1 MKRLISIILCC
12 LFLFLAASCLAA
24 DSPPATLFEQ
34 ANVSAVNGQYEKAI
48 SLYLQVAH
56 SKGVS
61 ASLLYNLANCYA
73 KIDQVGKAVA
83 NYERALRIDP
93 GNEDIRA
100 NLAQVRKDAG
110 LYRDD
115 SPLYERMASLL
126 QADQWLMLAGG
137 AFFLLSL
144 TQLIAR
150 TVTAFTPALA
160 RGLTI
165 SLLLL
170 ILVSL
175 PLAVFRYQSWNDGV
189 VTGPEARLLISPF
202 AEAAA
207 TGTIKPGRLIKI
219 KQHHG
224 RYVLVQDAT
233 GRNGW
238 LDLDNIIALPDLG
251 KL

>member
-1 MKRLISIILCC
+1 MKRLISTILFC
-12 LFLFLAASCLAA
+12 LALFFSASCLAA
-24 DSPPATLFEQ
+24 NSPPATLFEQ
-34 ANVSAVNGQYEKAI
+34 ANTSAVNGQYEKAI

-73 KIDQVGKAVA
+73 KTNQVGKAVA
-83 NYERALRIDP
+83 NYERALRLDP
-93 GNEDIRA
+93 GNEDIQA

-115 SPLYERMASLL
+115 SPLYERLASLL
-126 QADQWLMLAGG
+126 QADQWLMLAGS
-137 AFFLLSL
+137 AFFLLAL

-150 TVTAFTPALA
+150 TVISFPPALA
-160 RGLTI
+160 RGLSI

-175 PLAVFRYQSWNDGV
+175 PSALFRYQSWSDGV
-189 VTGPEARLLISPF
+189 VTGQKTRLLISPF
-202 AEAAA
+202 AEAAS

-238 LDLDNIIALPDLG
+238 LDLDNFIALPDLE